1 MSDSYQAIGQ
11 TAAETRQMSPNRH
24 LTSVDTAR
32 RTHVRHP
39 PEGGAGDAKRAR
51 GATPVGTTTHVSLWR
66 LAGIRQ
72 LVAVTSLGFVGFAA
86 TLSALPW
93 WAVQGGASLTQAGL
107 VTTAMLATTVATQT
121 AVPAMVRRFGSGRSL
136 AAGLLALGLPSPL
149 LALTSDLLPLLAVS
163 AVRGTGFA
171 VLTVVGSTLTFSLAP
186 RGRHGEA
193 AGIYGLAIGLTSV
206 VVVPGAVAVAQLVGF
221 WPVALLATLPVLAV
235 PYALRMAREQDRE
248 VVPAGPAPRHLSAV
262 LAVAVP
268 SLLLLVVTLAGS
280 GLVTFLPIERPLGL
294 LAPAALLLFGA
305 TSALSRW
312 RAGLLADRVGTVR
325 LLPASAVVC
334 ALGLAGTG
342 AGLAAG
348 HDWLLLAG
356 ATLSGVGYGAV
367 QNLTLVAAFARVD
380 PVDTPT
386 ASAVW
391 NLSFDGGTAVGAVAV
406 GALAT
411 WSVAGAG
418 EPVGIPASLLACAAL
433 VLLAAPLG
441 LVRGRTD
448 RAAPAPAP

>member
-1 MSDSYQAIGQ
+1 M
-11 TAAETRQMSPNRH
+11 RM
-24 LTSVDTAR
+24 
-32 RTHVRHP
+32 
-39 PEGGAGDAKRAR
+39 
-51 GATPVGTTTHVSLWR
+51 TTDVSLWR
-66 LAGIRQ
+66 VAGIRR
-72 LVAVTSLGFVGFAA
+72 LVAVTLLGFVGFAA

-93 WAVQGGASLTQAGL
+93 WAVQGGATLAQAGL
-107 VTTAMLATTVATQT
+107 VTTAMLAATVATQT

-136 AAGLLALGLPSPL
+136 AAGLLALGLPAPL
-149 LALTSDLLPLLAVS
+149 LALTSDLVPLLVVS

-171 VLTVVGSTLTFSLAP
+171 VLTVVGSTLTFTLAP

-206 VVVPGAVAVAQLVGF
+206 AVVPGAVALAQNVGF
-221 WPVALLATLPVLAV
+221 WPVAVLATLPVVAV
-235 PYALRMAREQDRE
+235 PYALRMARQEDE
-248 VVPAGPAPRHLSAV
+248 EAAAAPGPTPRHGRTV

-280 GLVTFLPIERPLGL
+280 GLTTFLPIERPLGL
-294 LAPAALLLFGA
+294 LAPAGLLLFGA

-312 RAGLLADRVGTVR
+312 RAGLLADRLGTRR

-334 ALGLAGTG
+334 AVGLLGVG
-342 AGLAAG
+342 AGLLLG
-348 HDWLLLAG
+348 RDWLLLVA
-356 ATLSGVGYGAV
+356 AAVAGVGYGAV
-367 QNLTLVAAFARVD
+367 QNLTLVSAFARVD

-406 GALAT
+406 GALAA
-411 WSVAGAG
+411 WGASGG
-418 EPVGIPASLLACAAL
+418 EPVGIPAALAATAVL

-441 LVRGRTD
+441 LVRSA
-448 RAAPAPAP
+448 RASAASG